1 MPSHRFGS
9 VSGGNIKG
17 PQMTD
22 LAHSVRE
29 VIATP
34 SIHVRVVGLSPSFAR
49 MGTSGGTYVRF
60 LVFTQTHTHTHTTYT
75 HTHIQNTDTFNTD
88 TFIHTH
94 IQNTSTYIHTHL
106 HNSSLVAFI

>member
-60 LVFTQTHTHTHTTYT
+60 LVFTQTHTHTHNIHTHTFKTQTHSTQTHSYTHTFKTQAHTYT
-75 HTHIQNTDTFNTD
+75 HIYTT
-88 TFIHTH
+88 
-94 IQNTSTYIHTHL
+94 
-106 HNSSLVAFI
+106 VV